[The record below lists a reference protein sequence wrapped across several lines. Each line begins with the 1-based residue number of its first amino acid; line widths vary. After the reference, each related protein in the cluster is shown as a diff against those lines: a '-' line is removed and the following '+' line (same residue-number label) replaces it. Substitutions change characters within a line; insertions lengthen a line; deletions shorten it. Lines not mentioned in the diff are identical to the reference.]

1 MDAAVALAAGGLP
14 PCCWERRATMT
25 FTALTRRFRG
35 TVGRPPREREPLIGV
50 TADRTFACPGCAR
63 PLLFGQGRC
72 LGCGSLLV
80 AGVLVRTALF
90 LVLVGSVVGM
100 IGGAVIAGVAMGPRL
115 AAADAARVAA
125 AAAPV
130 PATPALV
137 PVASIGADAP
147 AGGGAAA
154 GATLPAGVTAGLL
167 QVAAVNDRLARS
179 GTALSTLLANR
190 GSGAGEIGLVLR
202 KIAADARSG
211 DQAAR
216 RLASWSPAGSL
227 VADGTALYRSVA
239 SVATDSLAAPLS
251 DDAAYIAAGGRMLKA
266 LAPLA
271 AIDAATLATAEAAGI
286 ALPEATPTP

>member
-1 MDAAVALAAGGLP
+1 MDVAVGLAAGGLP
-14 PCCWERRATMT
+14 PRCSERRATMT
-25 FTALTRRFRG
+25 FTGLTHRFRG
-35 TVGRPPREREPLIGV
+35 TFGRLPSPREPLIGA
-50 TADRTFACPGCAR
+50 TADRTFACPGCTR
-63 PLLFGQGRC
+63 PLLIGQGRC
-72 LGCGSLLV
+72 PGCGSLLV

-115 AAADAARVAA
+115 AAADAARAAA
-125 AAAPV
+125 AAAPI
-130 PATPALV
+130 PATPAPV
-137 PVASIGADAP
+137 PVASIGAGTP

-179 GTALSTLLANR
+179 GAALTTLLAHR

-216 RLASWSPAGSL
+216 RLASWSPAGAL
-227 VADGTALYRSVA
+227 AADATTLYRSVA
-239 SVATDSLAAPLS
+239 SVATASLAAPLS
-251 DDAAYIAAGGRMLKA
+251 DDAAYFAAGRRMLKA

-271 AIDAATLATAEAAGI
+271 AVDAATLATAEAAGI
-286 ALPEATPTP
+286 ALPDATPTP